1 MDGPGHRPSL
11 PTVLRPSSFA
21 RRRGVVAGPPPQQL
35 GSLLTLP
42 QVGDHGIVDS
52 SLESKIGVRM
62 FAFDQLL
69 REGLSSFDP
78 IV

>member
-52 SLESKIGVRM
+52 SLESSNVR
-62 FAFDQLL
+62 L
-69 REGLSSFDP
+69 RSVITWRIKQF
-78 IV
+78 

>member
-1 MDGPGHRPSL
+1 MAGPGHRPSL
-11 PTVLRPSSFA
+11 PTVLRIASSSVVVVVVL
-21 RRRGVVAGPPPQQL
+21 RRRRPPPQQL

-42 QVGDHGIVDS
+42 QVGDHGIV
-52 SLESKIGVRM
+52 EAWNPKRM
-62 FAFDQLL
+62 FAFDQVL

>member
-1 MDGPGHRPSL
+1 MAGPGHRPSL
-11 PTVLRPSSFA
+11 PTVLRSSVVVVVVL
-21 RRRGVVAGPPPQQL
+21 RRRRPPPQQL
-35 GSLLTLP
+35 FSLLTLP

-52 SLESKIGVRM
+52 SLESKIGVRV